1 MRTPLP
7 VIPTAKPFSLG
18 TKFISLGSCFA
29 QTMGNKLE
37 GVGLTSYN
45 NSFGTIFN
53 PISLA
58 QLLNGDAENLISE
71 NRYVERDGWW
81 FHYNFPS
88 ALHATSKAELADLL
102 YQSCQDWQH
111 NLKQSDVLLLT
122 LGTALGFYLLADNL
136 PVANNHKQNAN
147 LFRKRMQS
155 LPEIMEQLERAIG
168 QVLEQN
174 PQLKIIA
181 SVSPVRHTRQGLET
195 NFVSKSLLRLAISY
209 LQEVFPENVAYFP
222 AFEILTDDLRDYRFY
237 SEDMIHPSQVAEDYI
252 WQHFQA
258 TYFDDKLRQFIRL
271 AESRQKA
278 LAHIPQNKS
287 GVEYLKWQA
296 YIQQLDEQL
305 LTFNKA

>member
-1 MRTPLP
+1 
-7 VIPTAKPFSLG
+7 
-18 TKFISLGSCFA
+18 
-29 QTMGNKLE
+29 MGNKLE
-37 GVGLTSYN
+37 GVGITSYN
-45 NSFGTIFN
+45 NSFGIIFN

-58 QLLNGDAENLISE
+58 QLLKGDAENLVSA

-88 ALHATSKAELADLL
+88 ALHANSKAELADLL
-102 YQSCQDWQH
+102 CLTCTDWKQ
-111 NLKQSDVLLLT
+111 NLSQANVLLLT
-122 LGTALGFYLLADNL
+122 LGTALGFDLLADNL

-209 LQEVFPENVAYFP
+209 LQEVFPENVGYFP

-258 TYFDDKLRQFIRL
+258 TYFDDRLRQFIRL

-305 LTFNKA
+305 QAFNKA